1 MKHPENKGLDF
12 SLGTPFFLSKVWNYC
27 SRNASFSETRFRM
40 VKDGSDILVHIL
52 VKTQAE
58 ELDQPESLL
67 KQLNRFRVL

>member
-1 MKHPENKGLDF
+1 
-12 SLGTPFFLSKVWNYC
+12 
-27 SRNASFSETRFRM
+27 M